1 MKEMWAN
8 GGFAAP
14 NVEEMAIRNAAAQG
28 YCSALDDVLSID
40 EMTFRGEE

>member
-1 MKEMWAN
+1 MKEMWAS

-14 NVEEMAIRNAAAQG
+14 SVEEMAIRSAAAQG